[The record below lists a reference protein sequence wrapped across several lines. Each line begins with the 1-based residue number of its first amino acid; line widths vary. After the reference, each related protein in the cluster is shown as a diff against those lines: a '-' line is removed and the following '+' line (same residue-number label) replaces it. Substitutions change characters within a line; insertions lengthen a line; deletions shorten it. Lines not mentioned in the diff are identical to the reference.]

1 MMSYR
6 DEILEAIEAA
16 DEALYCLDQARKQL
30 LSARNWG
37 IFDIFG
43 GGMLATFIKRSKM
56 SEAKAY
62 AKDARESLL
71 KLKDELDDI
80 DDVIEFDLDMD
91 DFLSFADYF
100 FDSSF
105 FSDLMVQGRINN
117 ARSKILEAIDN
128 VRQIKEE
135 LEEEL
140 RNLY

>member
-1 MMSYR
+1 MNYR
-6 DEILEAIEAA
+6 DEILQAINAA

-43 GGMLATFIKRSKM
+43 GGMVATFIKRRKM

-62 AKDARESLL
+62 AKDARESLM

-100 FDSSF
+100 FDNSF

-117 ARSKILEAIDN
+117 ARSKILQAIDN
-128 VRQIKEE
+128 VKQIKEE

-140 RNLY
+140 QTAL

>member
-1 MMSYR
+1 MNYR
-6 DEILEAIEAA
+6 DEVLQAINAA

-43 GGMLATFIKRSKM
+43 GGMVATFIKRRKM

-62 AKDARESLL
+62 AKDARESLM

-100 FDSSF
+100 FDNSF

-117 ARSKILEAIDN
+117 ARSKILQAIDN
-128 VRQIKEE
+128 VKQIKEE

-140 RNLY
+140 

>member
-1 MMSYR
+1 MNYR
-6 DEILEAIEAA
+6 DEILQAIDAA

-43 GGMLATFIKRSKM
+43 GGMVATFIKRRKM

-62 AKDARESLL
+62 AKDARESLM

-100 FDSSF
+100 FDNSF

-117 ARSKILEAIDN
+117 ARSKILQAIDN
-128 VRQIKEE
+128 VKQIKEE

-140 RNLY
+140 

>member
-1 MMSYR
+1 MNYR
-6 DEILEAIEAA
+6 DEVLQAINAA

-43 GGMLATFIKRSKM
+43 GGMVATFIKRRKM

-62 AKDARESLL
+62 AKDARESLM

-80 DDVIEFDLDMD
+80 DDVIEFDLDVD

-100 FDSSF
+100 FDNSF

-117 ARSKILEAIDN
+117 ARSKILQAIDN
-128 VRQIKEE
+128 VKQIKEE

-140 RNLY
+140 

>member
-1 MMSYR
+1 MNYTQ
-6 DEILEAIEAA
+6 ELNEAIEAA
-16 DEALYCLDQARKQL
+16 DEALYYLDKARQDL

-43 GGMLATFIKRSKM
+43 GGMIATFIKRNKM
-56 SEAKAY
+56 SKAKSY
-62 AKDARESLL
+62 VIDARESLM
-71 KLKDELDDI
+71 KLKNELDDI

-100 FDSSF
+100 FDNSF

-128 VRQIKEE
+128 VKLIKEE
-135 LEEEL
+135 LQEEL

>member
-1 MMSYR
+1 MNYR
-6 DEILEAIEAA
+6 DEILQAINAA

-43 GGMLATFIKRSKM
+43 GGMVATFIKRRKM

-62 AKDARESLL
+62 AKDARESLM

-100 FDSSF
+100 FDNSF

-117 ARSKILEAIDN
+117 ARSKILQAIDN
-128 VRQIKEE
+128 VKQIKEE

-140 RNLY
+140 

>member
-1 MMSYR
+1 MNYR
-6 DEILEAIEAA
+6 DEILQAIGAA

-43 GGMLATFIKRSKM
+43 GGMVATFIKRRKM

-62 AKDARESLL
+62 AKDARESLM

-100 FDSSF
+100 FDNSF

-117 ARSKILEAIDN
+117 ARSKILQAIDN
-128 VRQIKEE
+128 VKQIKEE

-140 RNLY
+140 

>member
-1 MMSYR
+1 MNYR
-6 DEILEAIEAA
+6 DEILQAINAA

-43 GGMLATFIKRSKM
+43 GGMVATFIKRRKM

-62 AKDARESLL
+62 AKDARESLM

-100 FDSSF
+100 FDNSF

-117 ARSKILEAIDN
+117 ARSKILQAIDN
-128 VRQIKEE
+128 IKQIKEE

-140 RNLY
+140 QTAL

>member
-1 MMSYR
+1 MNYR
-6 DEILEAIEAA
+6 DEILQTINAA

-43 GGMLATFIKRSKM
+43 GGMVATFIKRRKM

-62 AKDARESLL
+62 AKDARESLM

-100 FDSSF
+100 FDNSF

-117 ARSKILEAIDN
+117 ARSKILQAIDN
-128 VRQIKEE
+128 VKQIKEE

-140 RNLY
+140 